1 MTFYSENTA
10 EGTEESLLTKKM
22 HVFLFYRS
30 SMHDKYSLYQQ
41 FMSSIIASH
50 KTFTKVYNVYIA
62 GLELLKNHQQFIP
75 SLCKSQ
81 TRST

>member
-22 HVFLFYRS
+22 QVFLSYGS

-41 FMSSIIASH
+41 FH
-50 KTFTKVYNVYIA
+50 VFQ
-62 GLELLKNHQQFIP
+62 NH
-75 SLCKSQ
+75 
-81 TRST
+81 